1 MVYINY
7 IFGEWFNFLFSVLKI
22 NKDMYFIIDVID
34 LIDDSGNF
42 FFEVVLCYIFNYIY
56 LRFDIEYKCI
66 YINNESMLRIE
77 INDINLVYVK
87 ICYLM

>member
-42 FFEVVLCYIFNYIY
+42 FFEVVLCCIFNYIY
-56 LRFDIEYKCI
+56 
-66 YINNESMLRIE
+66 
-77 INDINLVYVK
+77 
-87 ICYLM
+87 

>member
-22 NKDMYFIIDVID
+22 NKDMYFIIDVIN

>member
-1 MVYINY
+1 
-7 IFGEWFNFLFSVLKI
+7 
-22 NKDMYFIIDVID
+22 MYFIIDVIN

-66 YINNESMLRIE
+66 YINNESMQRIE
-77 INDINLVYVK
+77 INDIYFSLCKDLLFDVK
-87 ICYLM
+87 GFCFFQVKEINIFIGL